1 MNHHK
6 QLRSYMILAV
16 ILSAALLT
24 VLLSVAR
31 SSATKA
37 PDVFFREAA
46 VINPEQ
52 TVGRLFAAGADV
64 TVAGQVTKGIIIVDG
79 NLTVTPSAHI
89 RETIVV
95 IGGTA
100 EFAPTAK
107 ADSYIGIIPPQGFSF
122 VPLMVACISTAGIVS
137 LLLFPLLA
145 WVIYRWFTTTRYY
158 NFVRDYFLEI
168 QHHWPALYIG
178 GSLLGSIF
186 MLVIFIEL
194 AWETVFQKT
203 TAFFDNVMF
212 WLVRYFSTPTV
223 DQIMIIIT
231 DLGFGSTYFLLIT
244 AVLFLLVYR
253 RRWLALRTL
262 IICLAG
268 GVVLNYVLKN
278 LFERV
283 RPDFLRVVDAAGY
296 SFPSGHA
303 MVSLCFYGMVGFLAA
318 RSLKRGSQRLAV
330 LITVSLLVA
339 AIGISRIYLGVH
351 YASDVVAGY
360 AAGFMWLTLCI
371 SLLIWWEKAAKRD

>member
-1 MNHHK
+1 MINPK
-6 QLRSYMILAV
+6 QLRFYLILAV

-24 VLLSVAR
+24 ALLSVAR

-64 TVAGQVTKGIIIVDG
+64 TVAGQVTEGIIIVDG
-79 NLTVTPSAHI
+79 NLIVTPSAHI
-89 RETIVV
+89 RETIMV

-100 EFAPTAK
+100 KLAPTAK
-107 ADSYIGIIPPQGFSF
+107 LESHIWTIPPQGFSF
-122 VPLMVACISTAGIVS
+122 APLMVACLSTAGMIS
-137 LLLFPLLA
+137 LLFFPMLA
-145 WVIYRWFTTTRYY
+145 WVVYRWFTTTLYY
-158 NFVRDYFLEI
+158 NVVRDYFLEI
-168 QHHWPALYIG
+168 QHHWPTLYIG

-186 MLVIFIEL
+186 MLVVFVEL

-212 WLVRYFSTPTV
+212 WVVRYFSSPAV
-223 DQIMIIIT
+223 DRIMIVIT
-231 DLGFGSTYFLLIT
+231 DLGFGSTYFLLII
-244 AVLFLLVYR
+244 AVLFLLASR
-253 RRWLALRTL
+253 RRWLALRIL

-303 MVSLCFYGMVGFLAA
+303 MVSLCFYGMVGFLVA
-318 RSLKRGSQRLAV
+318 RSLKHGSQRLAV